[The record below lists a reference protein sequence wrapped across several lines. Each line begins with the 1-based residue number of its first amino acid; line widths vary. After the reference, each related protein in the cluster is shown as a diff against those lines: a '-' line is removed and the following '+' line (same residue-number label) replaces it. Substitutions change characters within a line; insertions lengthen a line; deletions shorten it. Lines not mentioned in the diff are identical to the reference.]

1 MGDSHHFTLFGT
13 ASWIA
18 TGAGARSTGGSSVL
32 ALPADADEA
41 WTFGWWWA
49 NSKTCF
55 PSVLAGCM
63 EARLVALE
71 SELTEVRGEVL
82 LLRSEVN
89 RLRQRLVQEEGLRS
103 SGDFGS
109 ASSVLDSP
117 LRAPVTESG
126 YSLVSEA
133 ELDTRGQGSVVGQS
147 VSPVLSASA
156 PISPA
161 PAVLNWTQRELICR
175 GIGTWIRDCL
185 EGRHRGASGRDRIPL
200 SSRCWLVAKDYHGT
214 DLGALRL
221 FRRFALCRG
230 LVKRGSDCGQ
240 AVFVGVP
247 SDREAVWVA
256 EGADLPLIE
265 SPVQ

>member
-32 ALPADADEA
+32 ALSADADEA

-147 VSPVLSASA
+147 VSRVLSASA

-185 EGRHRGASGRDRIPL
+185 DRATSWCEWSGQDPFVQQVLACCQRLSRHRP
-200 SSRCWLVAKDYHGT
+200 RCPSAVSPI
-214 DLGALRL
+214 
-221 FRRFALCRG
+221 RF
-230 LVKRGSDCGQ
+230 
-240 AVFVGVP
+240 VP
-247 SDREAVWVA
+247 WIGEAW
-256 EGADLPLIE
+256 
-265 SPVQ
+265 Q